1 MKNRKYTGLQEAI
14 AEMPTYDRHNGL
26 YIEVSYDLD
35 NDEVLAEVY
44 VDFGMWSH
52 TRYES
57 PRIIFQ
63 NTNPERGRKRHADST
78 HVDSPSLHFRTQT
91 PKGDGNTCDSS

>member
-14 AEMPTYDRHNGL
+14 AEMPTYDQHRGL

-52 TRYES
+52 TRYEN
-57 PRIIFQ
+57 PRIIRVGNFARRVSAARLK
-63 NTNPERGRKRHADST
+63 EYIDEA
-78 HVDSPSLHFRTQT
+78 VDLYD
-91 PKGDGNTCDSS
+91 KYCA

>member
-14 AEMPTYDRHNGL
+14 AEMPTHDQHRGL

-52 TRYES
+52 TRYEN
-57 PRIIFQ
+57 PRIIRVGNFARRVSAARLK
-63 NTNPERGRKRHADST
+63 EYIDEA
-78 HVDSPSLHFRTQT
+78 VDLYD
-91 PKGDGNTCDSS
+91 KYCA

>member
-14 AEMPTYDRHNGL
+14 AEMPTHDRHNGL

-35 NDEVLAEVY
+35 NDEVLATPY

-52 TRYES
+52 TRYEN
-57 PRIIFQ
+57 PRIIRVGNFARRVSAARLK
-63 NTNPERGRKRHADST
+63 EYIDEA
-78 HVDSPSLHFRTQT
+78 VDLYD
-91 PKGDGNTCDSS
+91 KYCA

>member
-14 AEMPTYDRHNGL
+14 AEMPTHDRHNGL

-35 NDEVLAEVY
+35 NDEVLATPY

-52 TRYES
+52 TRYEN
-57 PRIIFQ
+57 PRIIRVGNFVRRVSAARLK
-63 NTNPERGRKRHADST
+63 EYIDEA
-78 HVDSPSLHFRTQT
+78 VDLYD
-91 PKGDGNTCDSS
+91 KYCA